1 MNVVPFVG
9 NSTPQKQTATNAN
22 QGITSFQEG
31 GTKEAERL
39 CLSVKNVTMSST
51 TPFQEQGSGVR
62 LSVSITG

>member
-9 NSTPQKQTATNAN
+9 NSTPQKQTVTNAN
-22 QGITSFQEG
+22 QGTISFQEG
-31 GTKEAERL
+31 GIKEAERP